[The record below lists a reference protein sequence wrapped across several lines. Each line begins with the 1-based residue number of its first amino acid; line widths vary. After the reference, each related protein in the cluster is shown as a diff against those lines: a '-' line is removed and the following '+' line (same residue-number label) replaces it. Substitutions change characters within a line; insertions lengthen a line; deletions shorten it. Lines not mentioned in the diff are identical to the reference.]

1 MNKVKPELAGGF
13 RDYLPEDMIPRN
25 RMLETIKQVFER
37 FGFLPMDTPGM
48 ERPEVLGKEG
58 SDFLIYHAVLP
69 AGQAGLRDDDSPSGG
84 MALRYD
90 LTVPLARVV
99 AANPDLPR
107 PFKRYQFGRV
117 WRGEKQQTSKG
128 RWREFTQL
136 DVDIVGSDSPMADAE
151 IVALMYETMTALG
164 LAEFAIKLNNRKLL
178 EGFSPEMLRTIDK
191 ADKLGWEGISRE
203 LGERAQE
210 VREFFEKQRMNT
222 ELDALLENVKMLGV
236 PEEKL
241 VVDNTVVRGLDYYT
255 GNVFE
260 TVFTAPDLQEFGSV
274 ISGGRYDNLVDRFAP
289 FSIPA
294 VGASVGVDR
303 LFAAM
308 DQLGLLNREKTTAKV
323 LILNFDPESRQYVQ
337 EIATDL
343 RRSDIA
349 AELYLGQEETLKG
362 QLSYATKQEYPVVL
376 IAGPEERGKN
386 AVQLKDMSGRQ
397 QSQVSRADIV
407 GEVKKI
413 LG

>member
-1 MNKVKPELAGGF
+1 MDKVKPELAGGF

-25 RMLETIKQVFER
+25 KMLETIKQVFER

-48 ERPEVLGKEG
+48 ERPEVLGKED
-58 SDFLIYHAVLP
+58 SDFLIYR
-69 AGQAGLRDDDSPSGG
+69 AGLQDEQD

-151 IVALMYETMTALG
+151 IVAVMYETMTALG
-164 LAEFAIKLNNRKLL
+164 LAEFIIKLNNRKLL
-178 EGFSPEMLRTIDK
+178 EGFSPEVLRTIDK
-191 ADKLGWEGISRE
+191 VDKLGWEGIAKE
-203 LGERAQE
+203 LGEQTQE
-210 VREFFEKQRMNT
+210 IRRSFEQRRTNA
-222 ELDALLENVKMLGV
+222 ELDTLLENAKMLGV

-241 VVDNTVVRGLDYYT
+241 VVDNTVVRGLGYYT

-260 TVFTAPDLQEFGSV
+260 TVFTAPDLQELGSI
-274 ISGGRYDNLVDRFAP
+274 ISGGRYDDLVDRFAP

-308 DQLGLLNREKTTAKV
+308 DQLGLLNRGRTTAKV

-343 RRSDIA
+343 RRNDIA

-376 IAGPEERGKN
+376 IAGPEERKEN
-386 AVQLKDMSGRQ
+386 MVQIKDMAGRQ
-397 QSQVSRADIV
+397 QSQVSRADV
-407 GEVKKI
+407 ASEVKKA

>member
-1 MNKVKPELAGGF
+1 MSKIKPELAGGF

-58 SDFLIYHAVLP
+58 SDFLIYHAGLQDDNPP
-69 AGQAGLRDDDSPSGG
+69 AGG

-136 DVDIVGSDSPMADAE
+136 DMDIVGSDSPMADAE
-151 IVALMYETMTALG
+151 IVALIYETMTALG
-164 LAEFAIKLNNRKLL
+164 LAEFVIKLNNRKLL
-178 EGFSPEMLRTIDK
+178 EGFSPEVLRTIDK
-191 ADKLGWEGISRE
+191 VDKLGWEGIAKE
-203 LGERAQE
+203 LGEQAQE
-210 VREFFEKQRMNT
+210 TRRFFEQQRTNA
-222 ELDALLENVKMLGV
+222 ELDALLENAKMLGV

-260 TVFTAPDLQEFGSV
+260 AVFTASDLQELGSI
-274 ISGGRYDNLVDRFAP
+274 ISGGRYDNLVDKFAP
-289 FSIPA
+289 YSIPA

-323 LILNFDPESRQYVQ
+323 LILNFDPESRRFVQ

-343 RRSDIA
+343 RRNDIA
-349 AELYLGQEETLKG
+349 VELYLGQEETLKG
-362 QLSYATKQEYPVVL
+362 QLSYAAKQEYPVVL
-376 IAGPEERGKN
+376 IAGPEERERN
-386 AVQLKDMSGRQ
+386 TVQIKDMAGRQ
-397 QSQVSRADIV
+397 QFQVGHADIV
-407 GEVKKI
+407 SEVKKM